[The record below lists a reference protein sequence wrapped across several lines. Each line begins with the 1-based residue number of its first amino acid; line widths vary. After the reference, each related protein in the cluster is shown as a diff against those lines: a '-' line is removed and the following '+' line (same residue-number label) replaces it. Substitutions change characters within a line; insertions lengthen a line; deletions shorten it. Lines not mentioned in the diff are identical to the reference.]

1 MSEFII
7 RVLKWLA
14 ALVTAYALLFFL
26 LFLLLIGISVAFQP
40 VQETMEE
47 GSIIV
52 LDLDMGL
59 SEQPSSGDTA
69 AILRDALSGEVRQSL
84 SLRQVIKGLE
94 KASNDPDVNGL
105 LLQGN
110 LITEGYGGSF
120 ATLREFRAAIT
131 SFGEKKPVWTFIQRD
146 SLRDYYVK
154 SAATEVI
161 SDPFA
166 MVDFRGLRAERLYLG
181 EAFKRLGIEFQIEA
195 FEEFKTAGESLQS
208 GSMSEAERQQLT
220 AIVEDLWD
228 SLLLDVSASRG
239 VAAQDLDAL
248 ADSDLILYADEITEH
263 HLADN
268 SLNEDEFNAKLMKEA
283 GLSWDGK
290 SFLQFDFVDYLY
302 KDVSL
307 ASSVDFMTPDNTV
320 AILHIEGM
328 IMDGESDDGV
338 VGAVTINEHLRDL
351 RMDDSVKAIVLRVN
365 SPGGG
370 ADASYRI
377 VRGIELAKT
386 EKPVV
391 VSMGGIATSGGYM
404 VAALGDRVFAQPTTI
419 TGSIGVVS
427 MLPNIE
433 QLAEKLSINFDGVET
448 NPFAGTFSLGR
459 SKTEEEMRQ
468 VRALGAQT
476 YNDFM
481 RLVAVNRNM
490 ALRQVRPLAKGRV
503 WSGKA
508 AIEVGLADEEGG
520 LMDAVSHA
528 AEMAGLGSVY
538 SIREL
543 PRALTLE
550 EQIQKMFVGADAQ
563 PAQSGMALKSL
574 VSDLEMEIKRISA
587 FDDPHGQYLL
597 LPYSLKIN

>member
-1 MSEFII
+1 
-7 RVLKWLA
+7 
-14 ALVTAYALLFFL
+14 
-26 LFLLLIGISVAFQP
+26 
-40 VQETMEE
+40 
-47 GSIIV
+47 
-52 LDLDMGL
+52 
-59 SEQPSSGDTA
+59 
-69 AILRDALSGEVRQSL
+69 
-84 SLRQVIKGLE
+84 
-94 KASNDPDVNGL
+94 
-105 LLQGN
+105 
-110 LITEGYGGSF
+110 
-120 ATLREFRAAIT
+120 
-131 SFGEKKPVWTFIQRD
+131 
-146 SLRDYYVK
+146 
-154 SAATEVI
+154 
-161 SDPFA
+161 
-166 MVDFRGLRAERLYLG
+166 
-181 EAFKRLGIEFQIEA
+181 
-195 FEEFKTAGESLQS
+195 
-208 GSMSEAERQQLT
+208 
-220 AIVEDLWD
+220 
-228 SLLLDVSASRG
+228 
-239 VAAQDLDAL
+239 
-248 ADSDLILYADEITEH
+248 
-263 HLADN
+263 
-268 SLNEDEFNAKLMKEA
+268 
-283 GLSWDGK
+283 
-290 SFLQFDFVDYLY
+290 
-302 KDVSL
+302 
-307 ASSVDFMTPDNTV
+307 
-320 AILHIEGM
+320 
-328 IMDGESDDGV
+328 
-338 VGAVTINEHLRDL
+338 
-351 RMDDSVKAIVLRVN
+351 
-365 SPGGG
+365 
-370 ADASYRI
+370 
-377 VRGIELAKT
+377 
-386 EKPVV
+386 
-391 VSMGGIATSGGYM
+391 
-404 VAALGDRVFAQPTTI
+404 
-419 TGSIGVVS
+419 